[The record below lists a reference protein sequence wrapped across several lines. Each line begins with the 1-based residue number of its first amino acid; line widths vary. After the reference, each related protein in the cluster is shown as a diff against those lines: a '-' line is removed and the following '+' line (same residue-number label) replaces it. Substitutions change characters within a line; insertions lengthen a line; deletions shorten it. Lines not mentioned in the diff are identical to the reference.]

1 MDIQSVV
8 NLFYLYLF
16 VVIVISFL
24 IGYVS
29 MKKSKSHKMGFL
41 IIVSLSFVLLMLLL
55 QWFQSTSAALFI
67 GTIPWLFN
75 QAIAILVYLIYV
87 IITWFVLKRLNN
99 RNIFSS

>member
-29 MKKSKSHKMGFL
+29 MKKSKSHKTGFFTT
-41 IIVSLSFVLLMLLL
+41 VGLSILLLMLLL
-55 QWFQSTSAALFI
+55 QWFQSISAALFI

-75 QAIAILVYLIYV
+75 QAIAILLYLIYV
-87 IITWFVLKRLNN
+87 IITWFALKRLNS